1 MISHSVLYRNK
12 SVRSKLKLHTLYIS
26 NWHYEEKETLKFCKN
41 KVTNVV
47 GHLKK
52 FFKDKF
58 TNVVGHLKKKIETLP
73 MYKV

>member
-1 MISHSVLYRNK
+1 LALRVARKRNIE
-12 SVRSKLKLHTLYIS
+12 V
-26 NWHYEEKETLKFCKN
+26 CKN

-47 GHLKK
+47 GHFKK
-52 FFKDKF
+52 ESKFCKNKF